1 MANIHIDISENGV
14 TTLATAG
21 KYCDRNIDVNTNVHD
36 IEDALISGTYSGE
49 YRNDR
54 ISTYS
59 CNVVSQTMTGI
70 VCRNAKFANVDY
82 RQSVAMNKLQYYL
95 FPANTVS
102 TTYVGLCYNLRGAL
116 KIDIGSIPE
125 IGYDYFRHNEACK
138 AHIIR
143 NKDAVPAPRIVT
155 SGTSFSSMAQSFG
168 YSPLLNNDASL
179 GCFIYVP
186 RNMVSAYQE
195 DENWSAFSNCY
206 RAIEDYPEICDM
218 DNENWTPTRDTG
230 VNE

>member
-1 MANIHIDISENGV
+1 MANTQINIIENGT

-21 KYCDRNIDVNTNVHD
+21 KYCDRNIDVNVDVHD

-59 CNVVSQTMTGI
+59 RNIVSQTMTGI
-70 VCRNAKFANVDY
+70 VCRNAKFANANYKRD
-82 RQSVAMNKLQYYL
+82 VALNKLQYYL

-102 TTYVGLCYNLRGAL
+102 TTYSGLCYNLRGAL
-116 KIDIGSIPE
+116 KIDVGSIPE

-138 AHIIR
+138 AYIIR
-143 NKDAVPAPRIVT
+143 NADAVPAP
-155 SGTSFSSMAQSFG
+155 SADSFFESMAQSFG

-186 RNMVSAYQE
+186 RSMISVYQA
-195 DENWSAFSNCY
+195 DENWSVFSNCY

-218 DNENWTPTRDTG
+218 DNANWTPTRVTG